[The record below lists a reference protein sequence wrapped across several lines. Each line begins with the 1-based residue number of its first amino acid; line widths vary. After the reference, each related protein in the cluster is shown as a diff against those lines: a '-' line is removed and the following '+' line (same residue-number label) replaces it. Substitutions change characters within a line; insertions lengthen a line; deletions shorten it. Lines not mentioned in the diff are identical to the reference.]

1 MASFEDIRERAL
13 ATAGKVA
20 DKSVEIAKTAGEK
33 AKVVGKIAKLRT
45 EVAMEKDNARKTLV
59 KIGELYYEK
68 HKDNPDPDMAQA
80 VAEITVA
87 LGAVTA
93 KTAEIA
99 ALKKELTD
107 DFGVA
112 AEDVADKMDDV
123 KDDVDEVIEEIA
135 EAIKGDDE
143 A

>member
-1 MASFEDIRERAL
+1 MASFEDIKEKAL

-20 DKSVEIAKTAGEK
+20 DKSVEIARTASEK
-33 AKVVGKIAKLRT
+33 AKVVGRIAKLRT
-45 EVAMEKDNARKTLV
+45 EVAMEKDNARKTFI

-68 HKDNPDPDMAQA
+68 HKDHPDPDMAQA

-107 DFGVA
+107 DFGEVK
-112 AEDVADKMDDV
+112 EDVENKAEDV
-123 KDDVDEVIEEIA
+123 KDDIDEVIEEIA
-135 EAIKGDDE
+135 EAVKGDDE